1 MEEEKQLAGED
12 RLSGEIVE
20 VYRQPLPGE
29 VVERYSRPL
38 PGRPAAPGQP
48 RRRRRTGLWIF
59 LACLA
64 VVLGVAAGSWIWY
77 LLPAGSSADPFEYR
91 YDHGWEEEEDASG
104 AVTIPTYPFGEG
116 AVLEVET
123 DHGRELTAQEIYQRV
138 NPSVVTVMVQLDDSV
153 SVGTGVIF
161 RADGYI
167 LTNYHVLAGGRD
179 CTVAMDTGRTYEA
192 QYVAG
197 DERNDLAVLKVE
209 LTGLPAATFGDS
221 DQLVVGDKVYAIGNP
236 LGVELRGTLTDGI
249 VSAIN
254 RDVYVDGVTMTLIQT
269 NAALNNGN
277 SGGPLINVY
286 GQVVGINTMKM
297 GSSSTTSVEGLGF
310 AIPIASTAYMIN
322 DLIAYGEVHG
332 EVVIGISVQIAP
344 VILDSGETALRVMDV
359 TPGGPGEEAGIQK
372 GDLIVTADG
381 EALTKSTDLL
391 RVRRRHEAG
400 ETLKLLVERDG
411 KRFTADVV
419 LRESDT

>member
-254 RDVYVDGVTMTLIQT
+254 RDVQVDGRTMTLVQT
-269 NAALNNGN
+269 NAALNSGN
-277 SGGPLINVY
+277 SGGPLINAC
-286 GQVVGINTMKM
+286 GQVVGINTIKM
-297 GSSSTTSVEGLGF
+297 MSEYSNIEGLGF
-310 AIPIASTAYMIN
+310 AIPTQAIRR
-322 DLIAYGEVHG
+322 
-332 EVVIGISVQIAP
+332 VVNQ
-344 VILDSGETALRVMDV
+344 LLT
-359 TPGGPGEEAGIQK
+359 
-372 GDLIVTADG
+372 DG
-381 EALTKSTDLL
+381 EIPPEPLLGITVDMMGTLLPDGRVGARIHSVSEGSAGDRAGLQADDIIVSAGGEDVRGSSDVL
-391 RVRRRHEAG
+391 RVRKNYQVGDEMPM
-400 ETLKLLVERDG
+400 TVWRDG
-411 KRFTADVV
+411 EYLEVV
-419 LRESDT
+419 LDLQEAAG